1 MNYGL
6 ILAGGVGQR
15 MRRTGMPKQFLEV
28 FGKPIIIYTLQKFE
42 YCENI
47 DAVVIVCHSSWKDYM
62 ESMLQRYGIKKV
74 KAVVSGGKD
83 RQESVLNGLKYIQAN
98 GALDEDVIVIHD
110 GVRPLIQENI
120 LSENIRV
127 AMKYGNAMTVR
138 PVIESVVITDKDE
151 VGFEDFKK
159 RDDTYS
165 LTAPQSFKL
174 GVLTQAYKD
183 IEGKDTPIP
192 LLDSA
197 LVFTYLGNKI
207 HIIKENNNN
216 IKVTT
221 PEDYYILK
229 AKDIVYTGSQTSYR
243 ARNTEIKIKAAISV
257 TDWQDEIDKM
267 AKELRLLDNKLQ
279 ENNWGTELIE

>member
-62 ESMLQRYGIKKV
+62 ESMLQRYGLKKI

-98 GALDEDVIVIHD
+98 GALDEDVIVTHD

-151 VGFEDFKK
+151 VRFEDFKK

-229 AKDIVYTGSQTSYR
+229 A
-243 ARNTEIKIKAAISV
+243 
-257 TDWQDEIDKM
+257 M
-267 AKELRLLDNKLQ
+267 LELE
-279 ENNWGTELIE
+279 ENRYVFGIN

>member
-229 AKDIVYTGSQTSYR
+229 AM
-243 ARNTEIKIKAAISV
+243 
-257 TDWQDEIDKM
+257 WC
-267 AKELRLLDNKLQ
+267 
-279 ENNWGTELIE
+279 

>member
-15 MRRTGMPKQFLEV
+15 MRKTGMPKQFLEV

-42 YCENI
+42 YCEDI
-47 DAVVIVCHSSWKDYM
+47 DAVVIACHSSWKDYM

-74 KAVVSGGKD
+74 KAVISGGKD
-83 RQESVLNGLKYIQAN
+83 RQDSVLKGLKFIQAN
-98 GALDEDVIVIHD
+98 GASDEDIIVIHD

-127 AMKYGNAMTVR
+127 AKKYGNAMTVR
-138 PVIESVVITDKDE
+138 PVIESVVITDQDE
-151 VGFEDFKK
+151 VSFEDFKK
-159 RDDTYS
+159 RADTYS

-174 GVLTQAYKD
+174 GVLTQAYRD
-183 IEGKDTPIP
+183 IEGKETPIP

-197 LVFTYLGNKI
+197 LVFTYLGKKV

-229 AKDIVYTGSQTSYR
+229 A
-243 ARNTEIKIKAAISV
+243 
-257 TDWQDEIDKM
+257 M
-267 AKELRLLDNKLQ
+267 LELE
-279 ENNWGTELIE
+279 ENRYVFGIN

>member
-42 YCENI
+42 YCETI
-47 DAVVIVCHSSWKDYM
+47 DTVVVACHSSWKDYL
-62 ESMLQRYGIKKV
+62 ESMISRYGIKKV
-74 KAVVSGGKD
+74 KAVISGGKD
-83 RQESVLNGLKYIQAN
+83 RQDSVLNGLKYIKSN
-98 GALDEDVIVIHD
+98 GASDDDVVVIHD

-120 LSENIRV
+120 LSENVRV
-127 AMKYGNAMTVR
+127 AQKYGNAMTVR
-138 PVIESVVITDKDE
+138 PVIESVIITDRE
-151 VGFEDFKK
+151 EAGFEDFKK
-159 RDDTYS
+159 RDNTFS
-165 LTAPQSFKL
+165 LTAPQSFRL
-174 GVLTQAYKD
+174 GVLMQAYKD
-183 IEGKDTPIP
+183 VEGKETPMP

-229 AKDIVYTGSQTSYR
+229 A
-243 ARNTEIKIKAAISV
+243 
-257 TDWQDEIDKM
+257 M
-267 AKELRLLDNKLQ
+267 LELE
-279 ENNWGTELIE
+279 ENRYVFGIN

>member
-42 YCENI
+42 YCEDVDEI
-47 DAVVIVCHSSWKDYM
+47 VIACHTSWKEYM
-62 ESMLQRYGIKKV
+62 ESMIKRYGLKKI
-74 KAVVSGGKD
+74 KAVISGGKD
-83 RQESVLNGLKYIQAN
+83 RQDSVLNGLRYIQSH
-98 GALDEDVIVIHD
+98 GAAPDDVVIIHD

-120 LSENIRV
+120 LSENVRV
-127 AMKYGNAMTVR
+127 AHKYGNAMTVR
-138 PVIESVVITDKDE
+138 PVIESVVITGNDE
-151 VGFEDFKK
+151 AGFDDFKK

-165 LTAPQSFKL
+165 LTAPQSFQL
-174 GVLTQAYKD
+174 QVLTQAYED
-183 IEGKDTPIP
+183 IKGKDTPMP

-197 LVFTYLGNKI
+197 LVFTYLGNNI

-229 AKDIVYTGSQTSYR
+229 A
-243 ARNTEIKIKAAISV
+243 
-257 TDWQDEIDKM
+257 M
-267 AKELRLLDNKLQ
+267 LELE
-279 ENNWGTELIE
+279 ENRYVFGI

>member
-229 AKDIVYTGSQTSYR
+229 A
-243 ARNTEIKIKAAISV
+243 
-257 TDWQDEIDKM
+257 M
-267 AKELRLLDNKLQ
+267 LELE
-279 ENNWGTELIE
+279 ENRYVFGIN

>member
-42 YCENI
+42 YCEDI
-47 DAVVIVCHSSWKDYM
+47 DEVVIVCHSSWKDYM
-62 ESMLQRYGIKKV
+62 EAMIQRYGIKKV
-74 KAVVSGGKD
+74 EAVISGGKD
-83 RQESVLNGLKYIQAN
+83 RQDSVRNGLKYIQEN
-98 GALDEDVIVIHD
+98 GASDADVVVIHD

-120 LSENIRV
+120 LSENVRV
-127 AMKYGNAMTVR
+127 AKKYGSAMTVR
-138 PVIESVVITDKDE
+138 PVIESVVITANDE
-151 VGFEDFKK
+151 AKFEDFKK
-159 RDDTYS
+159 RDETYS
-165 LTAPQSFKL
+165 LTAPQSFQL
-174 GVLTQAYKD
+174 HVLTEAYKN
-183 IEGKDTPIP
+183 IEDGETPMP

-197 LVFTYLGNKI
+197 LVYTYLGNKI

-229 AKDIVYTGSQTSYR
+229 AMI
-243 ARNTEIKIKAAISV
+243 
-257 TDWQDEIDKM
+257 
-267 AKELRLLDNKLQ
+267 ELE
-279 ENNWGTELIE
+279 ENRYVFGIN

>member
-42 YCENI
+42 YCEDI
-47 DAVVIVCHSSWKDYM
+47 DAVIIACHSSWKDYM
-62 ESMLQRYGIKKV
+62 ESMLQRYSIKKV
-74 KAVVSGGKD
+74 KAVISGGKD
-83 RQESVLNGLKYIQAN
+83 RQDSVLNGLKYIQDS
-98 GALDEDVIVIHD
+98 GASDEDVVVIHD

-120 LSENIRV
+120 LSENVRV
-127 AMKYGNAMTVR
+127 AKKYGNAMTVR
-138 PVIESVVITDKDE
+138 PVIESVVITNRDE
-151 VGFEDFKK
+151 AGFEDFKK

-165 LTAPQSFKL
+165 LTAPQSFQL
-174 GVLTQAYKD
+174 GVLTKAYKD
-183 IEGKDTPIP
+183 TGEEKNTPMP

-197 LVFTYLGNKI
+197 LVFTYLGNTI

-229 AKDIVYTGSQTSYR
+229 A
-243 ARNTEIKIKAAISV
+243 
-257 TDWQDEIDKM
+257 M
-267 AKELRLLDNKLQ
+267 LELE
-279 ENNWGTELIE
+279 ENRYVFGIN

>member
-62 ESMLQRYGIKKV
+62 ESMLQRYGLKKI

-183 IEGKDTPIP
+183 IREKIRLFHFWTQP
-192 LLDSA
+192 LFL
-197 LVFTYLGNKI
+197 LIWEIRF
-207 HIIKENNNN
+207 
-216 IKVTT
+216 
-221 PEDYYILK
+221 IL
-229 AKDIVYTGSQTSYR
+229 
-243 ARNTEIKIKAAISV
+243 
-257 TDWQDEIDKM
+257 
-267 AKELRLLDNKLQ
+267 
-279 ENNWGTELIE
+279 

>member
-42 YCENI
+42 FCEDI
-47 DAVVIVCHSSWKDYM
+47 DEVVIACHSSYVNYQ
-62 ESMLQRYGIKKV
+62 EALVERYGLKKV
-74 KAVVSGGKD
+74 KAVISGGKD
-83 RQESVLNGLKYIQAN
+83 RQESVLNGLKYIQSN
-98 GALDEDVIVIHD
+98 GASSEDVVVIHD

-120 LSENIRV
+120 LSENVRV
-127 AMKYGNAMTVR
+127 AKKYGNAMTVR
-138 PVIESVVITDKDE
+138 PVIESVVITSKDE
-151 VGFEDFKK
+151 AGFEDFKK

-165 LTAPQSFKL
+165 LTAPQSFQL
-174 GVLTQAYKD
+174 GVLSKVYKD
-183 IEGKDTPIP
+183 IEGQETALP

-197 LVFTYLGNKI
+197 LAFTYLGNKI

-229 AKDIVYTGSQTSYR
+229 A
-243 ARNTEIKIKAAISV
+243 
-257 TDWQDEIDKM
+257 M
-267 AKELRLLDNKLQ
+267 LELE
-279 ENNWGTELIE
+279 ENRYVFGIN

>member
-28 FGKPIIIYTLQKFE
+28 FGKPIIIYTLQKFD
-42 YCENI
+42 YCEDI
-47 DAVVIVCHSSWKDYM
+47 DEVVIVCHSSYKDYM
-62 ESMLQRYGIKKV
+62 DSLLQRYGIQKV
-74 KAVVSGGKD
+74 KALVSGGKD
-83 RQESVLNGLKYIQAN
+83 RQDSVLNGLKYIQAS
-98 GALDEDVIVIHD
+98 GASDEDVIVIHD
-110 GVRPLIQENI
+110 GVRPLIQESI
-120 LSENIRV
+120 LSENVRI
-127 AMKYGNAMTVR
+127 ASKYGNAMTVR

-151 VGFEDFKK
+151 VGFDDFKK

-165 LTAPQSFKL
+165 LTAPQSFQL
-174 GVLTQAYKD
+174 GVLTRAYKE
-183 IEGKDTPIP
+183 IEGVETPMP

-229 AKDIVYTGSQTSYR
+229 A
-243 ARNTEIKIKAAISV
+243 
-257 TDWQDEIDKM
+257 M
-267 AKELRLLDNKLQ
+267 LELE
-279 ENNWGTELIE
+279 ENRYVFGIN

>member
-1 MNYGL
+1 MNYAL

-42 YCENI
+42 YCEDI
-47 DAVVIVCHSSWKDYM
+47 DNVIVACHFSYIEYM
-62 ESMLQRYGIKKV
+62 ESLLQRYGIKKV
-74 KAVVSGGKD
+74 KAVISGGKD
-83 RQESVLNGLKYIQAN
+83 RQDSILNGLKYIQSE
-98 GALDEDVIVIHD
+98 GASDDDIVVIHD

-120 LSENIRV
+120 VRENVRV
-127 AMKYGNAMTVR
+127 AK
-138 PVIESVVITDKDE
+138 KE

-165 LTAPQSFKL
+165 LTAPQSFKI
-174 GVLTQAYKD
+174 GVLAKAYKD
-183 IEGKDTPIP
+183 IENKDTPMP

-197 LVFTYLGNKI
+197 LAFTYLGNDI

-229 AKDIVYTGSQTSYR
+229 A
-243 ARNTEIKIKAAISV
+243 
-257 TDWQDEIDKM
+257 M
-267 AKELRLLDNKLQ
+267 LELE
-279 ENNWGTELIE
+279 ENRYVFGIN